1 MNLDKYYKERKDY
14 IHSTI
19 MEIAS
24 DLAKAQLI
32 DKYQKPF
39 RSILQPEDPNHP
51 DNGCTCFKEEYQD
64 EFIELYD
71 KEYARLA
78 QLMKFDYN
86 IESGQTAE
94 AIDPKA
100 TK

>member
-1 MNLDKYYKERKDY
+1 MFHPKLKTMNLDKYYKENKDN

-39 RSILQPEDPNHP
+39 GAFLQPEDPDNP
-51 DNGCTCFKEEYQD
+51 DNRCTCYKEKYQD
-64 EFIELYD
+64 EFNLFYD
-71 KEYARLA
+71 NEYDQFRLQYSRRA
-78 QLMKFDYN
+78 DRKVD
-86 IESGQTAE
+86 
-94 AIDPKA
+94 
-100 TK
+100 